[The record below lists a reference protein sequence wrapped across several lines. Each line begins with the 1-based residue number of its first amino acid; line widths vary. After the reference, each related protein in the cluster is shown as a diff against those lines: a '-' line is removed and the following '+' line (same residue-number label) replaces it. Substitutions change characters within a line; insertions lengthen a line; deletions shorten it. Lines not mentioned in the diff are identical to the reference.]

1 MFCTKCGKEL
11 HKDDRFCAYC
21 GTEVRTP
28 ERFKE
33 KTKYED
39 VVFNPPFKLEA
50 EKTTQEILKTTENR
64 KPEKENSVGVSFDWN
79 LEGFPSTQPRKTEAV
94 DFNWDSVVER
104 RNRVRETQ
112 QIPIEEIRR
121 AEQSARQASASETAK
136 QAEIRKKDEIQR
148 PSLVMESNPETET
161 AEAGEDSYSIEEL
174 EKEIFGEY
182 EKEKELQRTREVEP
196 VHGQQSSEASYT
208 AADIAG
214 RADTGADRSRDT
226 RVFAERTE
234 RTEHAEQKDSQYDD
248 VKRPT
253 LIMDMLKGETDVNT
267 ASDPGIAAGGAD
279 SNILQQAEQDE
290 TEAAAVIE
298 KPQETKFE
306 AATAETE
313 INPQRQ
319 PQKLEERFY
328 TFHQKNEEFQ
338 KLLDKERARI
348 EAMGREC
355 GVSPKDKAENDSNS
369 SKVITITQPMS
380 PVSIELDIE
389 SDVSITPTGAAGG
402 KIDGKAETADAAGR
416 GNGGNTAGAGTADQN
431 ERTPSTEEKLK
442 LRYSDVFP
450 RVPDDGN
457 GGSSRSGIDSDQFK
471 KQYDEIF
478 SEEEKPKKHIL
489 LKIVIAILVI
499 LILLEGTILAAKF
512 IAPESAFSQ
521 KANDIVF
528 KIADMFSGG
537 SSGDSVA

>member
-50 EKTTQEILKTTENR
+50 EKTTQEILKTTEHIEP
-64 KPEKENSVGVSFDWN
+64 KKEDSGSVSFDWN

-121 AEQSARQASASETAK
+121 AEQTVRQESAAGAEKAKETRKSEEDA
-136 QAEIRKKDEIQR
+136 ARR
-148 PSLVMESNPETET
+148 PSLLMEEQSQQE
-161 AEAGEDSYSIEEL
+161 EACGGSDSYSIEEL

-182 EKEKELQRTREVEP
+182 EKEREPQRTREVEP

-226 RVFAERTE
+226 RVFTE

-313 INPQRQ
+313 INPQCK

-348 EAMGREC
+348 EAMGVEC
-355 GVSPKDKAENDSNS
+355 GVTPKDKAGKDSND

-389 SDVSITPTGAAGG
+389 SDVSITPAAAAGG
-402 KIDGKAETADAAGR
+402 KIGGKAETADAAGKE
-416 GNGGNTAGAGTADQN
+416 NDGNTAGTGTAGQN
-431 ERTPSTEEKLK
+431 GGTPSTEEKLK

-450 RVPDDGN
+450 RIPDDGN
-457 GGSSRSGIDSDQFK
+457 GGSNRSGIDSDQFK

-489 LKIVIAILVI
+489 LKIVITILVI

-528 KIADMFSGG
+528 KIADMFGGG

>member
-402 KIDGKAETADAAGR
+402 KIGGKAETADAAGR

>member
-64 KPEKENSVGVSFDWN
+64 KPEKENSAGVSFDWN
-79 LEGFPSTQPRKTEAV
+79 LEGFPSAQPRKTEAV

-226 RVFAERTE
+226 RVFTE

-348 EAMGREC
+348 EAMGVEC
-355 GVSPKDKAENDSNS
+355 GVTPKDKAGNDSNS

-389 SDVSITPTGAAGG
+389 SDVSITPTGAASG
-402 KIDGKAETADAAGR
+402 KIGGKAETADAAGR

-450 RVPDDGN
+450 RIPDDGN

-489 LKIVIAILVI
+489 LKIVITILVI

>member
-64 KPEKENSVGVSFDWN
+64 KPEKENSESVSFDWN

-121 AEQSARQASASETAK
+121 AEESARQASASETAK
-136 QAEIRKKDEIQR
+136 QTEIRKKDEVQR
-148 PSLVMESNPETET
+148 PSLIMERNLETEN

-196 VHGQQSSEASYT
+196 VRGQQSSEASYPS
-208 AADIAG
+208 ADIAG
-214 RADTGADRSRDT
+214 RADTGTDRSRDT

-234 RTEHAEQKDSQYDD
+234 HAEQKDPRHDD
-248 VKRPT
+248 GKRPT
-253 LIMDMLKGETDVNT
+253 LIMDMLKDKTDVNT
-267 ASDPGIAAGGAD
+267 AADPAIVEGRAD
-279 SNILQQAEQDE
+279 SNISQQAEQDE

-298 KPQETKFE
+298 KPLETKFE
-306 AATAETE
+306 AATPETE
-313 INPQRQ
+313 INPQHQ

-348 EAMGREC
+348 EAIGMEC
-355 GVSPKDKAENDSNS
+355 GISQKDKAGKDSNG

-389 SDVSITPTGAAGG
+389 SDVSITPAGGAGG
-402 KIDGKAETADAAGR
+402 KIGGKAETADAAGK

-431 ERTPSTEEKLK
+431 EGTPSTEEKLK

-450 RVPDDGN
+450 RIPDDGN
-457 GGSSRSGIDSDQFK
+457 GGSNRSGIDSDQFK

-489 LKIVIAILVI
+489 LKIVITILVI

-512 IAPESAFSQ
+512 IAPESTFSQ